1 MSVRNGNGAFR
12 VCLPGGAVGV
22 LLLALSIASAA
33 PRTAHAQQVF
43 TEPQRVISVAKGRS
57 ALYQHPTSIAR
68 ISFGDPN
75 VVDVQLV
82 SEREAVINAREL
94 GTTSLFIWDR
104 AGGLHLF
111 TIEVTADAAS
121 LERYLR
127 ALFPDEQIMVTAS
140 GNTVTL
146 SGQVSSAVVAQRA
159 LEVART
165 TGAQVIDAMQAPALQ
180 QVLLQVRFAEVNRS
194 AISQF
199 GTELS
204 TLNPQLL
211 NAEGDWSGET
221 LSDGLVRLFLL
232 NADAQ
237 IEAVIR
243 ALKSRGLLRTLAE
256 PNLLTLPGR
265 EASFLAGGEFPYPTV
280 QGGAGNNAVTITFKE
295 FGVRLRFTP
304 TITNTGSIRLRVAPE
319 VSSLDFANGLTFGG
333 FQIPALL
340 TRRAETEVE
349 LREGQHLA
357 IAGLIDNSITD
368 NLDKIPILGD
378 IPILGLFFR
387 SKDVRQNRTEL
398 LVIVTPRLVQ
408 PTDTPPPLPTGEP
421 ETWRWDRWLRYPS
434 GAQRRGGGAP

>member
-1 MSVRNGNGAFR
+1 
-12 VCLPGGAVGV
+12 
-22 LLLALSIASAA
+22 
-33 PRTAHAQQVF
+33 
-43 TEPQRVISVAKGRS
+43 
-57 ALYQHPTSIAR
+57 
-68 ISFGDPN
+68 
-75 VVDVQLV
+75 
-82 SEREAVINAREL
+82 
-94 GTTSLFIWDR
+94 
-104 AGGLHLF
+104 
-111 TIEVTADAAS
+111 
-121 LERYLR
+121 
-127 ALFPDEQIMVTAS
+127 MVTAS

-180 QVLLQVRFAEVNRS
+180 QVLLQVRFAEVSRS
-194 AISQF
+194 AISRF

-204 TLNPQLL
+204 TRNPQLL
-211 NAEGDWSGET
+211 NAERDWSGET
-221 LSDGLVRLFLL
+221 LSEGLVRLFLL
-232 NADAQ
+232 NADAE

-280 QGGAGNNAVTITFKE
+280 QGGTGNNAVTITFKE

-340 TRRAETEVE
+340 TRRTETEVE

-408 PTDTPPPLPTGEP
+408 PSDTPPPLPTGEP
-421 ETWRWDRWLRYPS
+421 ETWRWDRSLRYPS
-434 GAQRRGGGAP
+434 GALRRGGGAP

>member
-1 MSVRNGNGAFR
+1 MVPGAARAQR
-12 VCLPGGAVGV
+12 VL
-22 LLLALSIASAA
+22 
-33 PRTAHAQQVF
+33 
-43 TEPQRVISVAKGRS
+43 TEAERVISVAKGRS
-57 ALYQHPTSIAR
+57 ALYQHPGAIAR
-68 ISFGDPN
+68 ISVGDPN

-82 SEREAVINAREL
+82 SEREIVVNAREL
-94 GTTSLFIWDR
+94 GTTSLFVWDR

-111 TIEVTADAAS
+111 AIEVTADAPG

-127 ALFPDEQIMVTAS
+127 GLFPGEQIVVAAS

-146 SGQVSSAVVAQRA
+146 SGQVSSAVIAQRA

-165 TGAQVIDAMQAPALQ
+165 TGAQVIDALQAPALQ
-180 QVLLQVRFAEVNRS
+180 QILLHVRFAEVNRS
-194 AISQF
+194 AVTQF
-199 GTELS
+199 GTEIS
-204 TLNPQLL
+204 TLNPHLL
-211 NAEGDWSGET
+211 NADGDWGGET
-221 LSDGLVRLFLL
+221 LAEGLVRLFLL
-232 NADAQ
+232 NADSE
-237 IEAVIR
+237 IETVIR

-265 EASFLAGGEFPYPTV
+265 EASFLAGGEFPFPTV
-280 QGGAGNNAVTITFKE
+280 QGGQGNNAVTITFKE

-304 TITNTGSIRLRVAPE
+304 TITNTGSIRLQVAPE
-319 VSSLDFANGLTFGG
+319 VSSLDFGNGLAFGG

-357 IAGLIDNSITD
+357 IAGLIDNSISD

-378 IPILGLFFR
+378 IPILGLLFR

-421 ETWRWDRWLRYPS
+421 ETWRWDRSLRYPS
-434 GAQRRGGGAP
+434 SRR

>member
-1 MSVRNGNGAFR
+1 MVPGAARAQR
-12 VCLPGGAVGV
+12 VL
-22 LLLALSIASAA
+22 
-33 PRTAHAQQVF
+33 
-43 TEPQRVISVAKGRS
+43 TEAERVISVAKGRS
-57 ALYQHPTSIAR
+57 ALYQHPGAIAR
-68 ISFGDPN
+68 ISVGDPN

-82 SEREAVINAREL
+82 SEREIVVNAREL
-94 GTTSLFIWDR
+94 GTTSLCVWDR

-111 TIEVTADAAS
+111 AIEVTADAPG

-127 ALFPDEQIMVTAS
+127 GLFPGEQIVVAAS

-146 SGQVSSAVVAQRA
+146 SGQVSSAVIAQRA

-165 TGAQVIDAMQAPALQ
+165 TGAQVIDALQAPALQ
-180 QVLLQVRFAEVNRS
+180 QILLQVRFAEVNRS
-194 AISQF
+194 AVTQF
-199 GTELS
+199 GTEIS
-204 TLNPQLL
+204 TLNPHLL
-211 NAEGDWSGET
+211 NADGDWGGET
-221 LSDGLVRLFLL
+221 LAEGLVRLFLL
-232 NADAQ
+232 NADSE
-237 IEAVIR
+237 IETVIR

-265 EASFLAGGEFPYPTV
+265 EASFLAGGEFPFPTV
-280 QGGAGNNAVTITFKE
+280 QGGQGNNAVTITFKE

-304 TITNTGSIRLRVAPE
+304 TITNTGSIRLQVAPE
-319 VSSLDFANGLTFGG
+319 VSSLDFGNGLAFGG

-357 IAGLIDNSITD
+357 IAGLIDNSISD

-378 IPILGLFFR
+378 IPILGLLFR

-408 PTDTPPPLPTGEP
+408 PTDTPPPLP
-421 ETWRWDRWLRYPS
+421 
-434 GAQRRGGGAP
+434 

>member
-1 MSVRNGNGAFR
+1 
-12 VCLPGGAVGV
+12 
-22 LLLALSIASAA
+22 
-33 PRTAHAQQVF
+33 
-43 TEPQRVISVAKGRS
+43 
-57 ALYQHPTSIAR
+57 

-111 TIEVTADAAS
+111 TIEVTADASS

-127 ALFPDEQIMVTAS
+127 ALFPGEQIMVTAS

-180 QVLLQVRFAEVNRS
+180 QVLLQVRFAEVSRS
-194 AISQF
+194 AISRF

-204 TLNPQLL
+204 TINPQLL
-211 NAEGDWSGET
+211 DPERDWTAET
-221 LSDGLVRLFLL
+221 LSEGLVRLFLL
-232 NADAQ
+232 NADAE

-280 QGGAGNNAVTITFKE
+280 QGGSASNAVTITFKE

-319 VSSLDFANGLTFGG
+319 VSS
-333 FQIPALL
+333 
-340 TRRAETEVE
+340 
-349 LREGQHLA
+349 
-357 IAGLIDNSITD
+357 
-368 NLDKIPILGD
+368 
-378 IPILGLFFR
+378 
-387 SKDVRQNRTEL
+387 
-398 LVIVTPRLVQ
+398 
-408 PTDTPPPLPTGEP
+408 
-421 ETWRWDRWLRYPS
+421 
-434 GAQRRGGGAP
+434 

>member
-1 MSVRNGNGAFR
+1 VSVRNGNGALR
-12 VCLPGGAVGV
+12 ICLPGGAVGV
-22 LLLALSIASAA
+22 LFLALLIVLVA
-33 PRTAHAQQVF
+33 PRSARAQQVF
-43 TEPQRVISVAKGRS
+43 TEAQRVISVAKGRS

-111 TIEVTADAAS
+111 TIEVTADASS

-127 ALFPDEQIMVTAS
+127 ALFPGEQIMVTAS

-180 QVLLQVRFAEVNRS
+180 QVLLQVRFAEVSRS
-194 AISQF
+194 AISRF

-204 TLNPQLL
+204 TINPQLL
-211 NAEGDWSGET
+211 DPERDWTAET
-221 LSDGLVRLFLL
+221 LSEGLVRLFLL
-232 NADAQ
+232 NADAE

-243 ALKSRGLLRTLAE
+243 ALKSRGLLRMLAE

-280 QGGAGNNAVTITFKE
+280 QGGSASNAVTITFKE

-349 LREGQHLA
+349 LREGQHLT

-387 SKDVRQNRTEL
+387 SKDVRQRRTEL

-408 PTDTPPPLPTGEP
+408 PSDVPPPLPTGEP
-421 ETWRWDRWLRYPS
+421 ETWRWDRSLRYPS
-434 GAQRRGGGAP
+434 GAVRRGGAP

>member
-1 MSVRNGNGAFR
+1 MRIRKGNGAFR
-12 VCLPGGAVGV
+12 AHRLGGAARALLAA
-22 LLLALSIASAA
+22 LLLAPMVPGAA
-33 PRTAHAQQVF
+33 RAQRVL
-43 TEPQRVISVAKGRS
+43 TEAERVISVAKGRS
-57 ALYQHPTSIAR
+57 ALYQHPGAIAR
-68 ISFGDPN
+68 ISVGDPN

-82 SEREAVINAREL
+82 SEREIVVNAREL
-94 GTTSLFIWDR
+94 GTTSLFVWDR

-111 TIEVTADAAS
+111 AIEVTADAS
-121 LERYLR
+121 GLERYLR
-127 ALFPDEQIMVTAS
+127 GLFPGEQIVVAAS

-146 SGQVSSAVVAQRA
+146 SGQVSSAVIAQRA

-165 TGAQVIDAMQAPALQ
+165 TGAQVIDALQAPALQ
-180 QVLLQVRFAEVNRS
+180 QILLQVRFAEVNRS
-194 AISQF
+194 AVTQF
-199 GTELS
+199 GTEIS
-204 TLNPQLL
+204 TLNPHLL
-211 NAEGDWSGET
+211 NADGDWGGET
-221 LSDGLVRLFLL
+221 LAEGLVRLFLL
-232 NADAQ
+232 NADSE
-237 IEAVIR
+237 IETVIR

-265 EASFLAGGEFPYPTV
+265 EASFLAGGEFPFPTV
-280 QGGAGNNAVTITFKE
+280 QGGQGNNAVTITFKE

-304 TITNTGSIRLRVAPE
+304 TITNTGSIRLQVAPE
-319 VSSLDFANGLTFGG
+319 VSSLDFGNGLAFGG

-357 IAGLIDNSITD
+357 IAGLIDNSISD

-378 IPILGLFFR
+378 IPILGLLFR

-421 ETWRWDRWLRYPS
+421 ETWRWDRSLRYPS
-434 GAQRRGGGAP
+434 SRR

>member
-1 MSVRNGNGAFR
+1 MRIRKGNGAFR
-12 VCLPGGAVGV
+12 AHRLGGAARALLAA
-22 LLLALSIASAA
+22 LLLAPMVPGAA
-33 PRTAHAQQVF
+33 RAQRVL
-43 TEPQRVISVAKGRS
+43 TEAERVISVAKGRS
-57 ALYQHPTSIAR
+57 ALYQHPGAIAR
-68 ISFGDPN
+68 ISVGDPN

-82 SEREAVINAREL
+82 SEREIVVNAREL
-94 GTTSLFIWDR
+94 GTTSLFVWDR

-111 TIEVTADAAS
+111 AIEVTADAPG

-127 ALFPDEQIMVTAS
+127 GLFPGEQIVVAAS

-146 SGQVSSAVVAQRA
+146 SGQVSSAVIAQRA

-165 TGAQVIDAMQAPALQ
+165 TGAQVIDALQAPALQ
-180 QVLLQVRFAEVNRS
+180 QILLQVRFAEVNRS
-194 AISQF
+194 AVTQF
-199 GTELS
+199 GTEIS
-204 TLNPQLL
+204 TLNPHLL
-211 NAEGDWSGET
+211 NADGDWGGET
-221 LSDGLVRLFLL
+221 LAEGLVRLFLL
-232 NADAQ
+232 NADSE
-237 IEAVIR
+237 IETVIR

-265 EASFLAGGEFPYPTV
+265 EASFLAGGEFPFPTV
-280 QGGAGNNAVTITFKE
+280 QGGQGNNAVTITFKE

-304 TITNTGSIRLRVAPE
+304 TITNTGSIRLQVAPE
-319 VSSLDFANGLTFGG
+319 VSSLDFGNGLAFGG

-357 IAGLIDNSITD
+357 IAGLIDNSISD

-378 IPILGLFFR
+378 IPILGLLFR

-421 ETWRWDRWLRYPS
+421 ETWRWDRSLRYPS
-434 GAQRRGGGAP
+434 SRR

>member
-1 MSVRNGNGAFR
+1 MRIRKGNGAFR
-12 VCLPGGAVGV
+12 AHRLGGAARALLAA
-22 LLLALSIASAA
+22 LLLAPMVPGAA
-33 PRTAHAQQVF
+33 RAQRVL
-43 TEPQRVISVAKGRS
+43 TEAERVISVAKGRS
-57 ALYQHPTSIAR
+57 ALYQHPGAIAR
-68 ISFGDPN
+68 ISVGDPN

-82 SEREAVINAREL
+82 SERESVVYAREL
-94 GTTSLFIWDR
+94 GTTSLVVWDR

-111 TIEVTADAAS
+111 AIEVTADAPG

-127 ALFPDEQIMVTAS
+127 GLFPGEQIVVAAS

-146 SGQVSSAVVAQRA
+146 SGQVSSAVIAQRA

-165 TGAQVIDAMQAPALQ
+165 TGAQVIDALQAPALQ
-180 QVLLQVRFAEVNRS
+180 QILLQVRFAEVNRS
-194 AISQF
+194 AVTQF
-199 GTELS
+199 GTEIS
-204 TLNPQLL
+204 TLNPHLL
-211 NAEGDWSGET
+211 NADGDWGGET
-221 LSDGLVRLFLL
+221 LAEGLVRLFLL
-232 NADAQ
+232 NVDSE
-237 IEAVIR
+237 IETVIR

-265 EASFLAGGEFPYPTV
+265 EASFLAGGEFPFPTV
-280 QGGAGNNAVTITFKE
+280 QGGQGNNAVTITFKE

-304 TITNTGSIRLRVAPE
+304 TITNTGSIRLQVAPE
-319 VSSLDFANGLTFGG
+319 VSSLDFGNGLAFGG

-357 IAGLIDNSITD
+357 IAGLIDNSISD

-378 IPILGLFFR
+378 IPILGLLFR

-421 ETWRWDRWLRYPS
+421 ETWRWDRSLRYPS
-434 GAQRRGGGAP
+434 SRR